1 MEDKK
6 QFFDIYQKVKK
17 EKINIKTLDSETIS
31 RILQILNEEI
41 KINNRRI
48 AQKTEEIKAMIK
60 TYNQKVNFVDF
71 ESLNQL
77 TDCILKLE

>member
-41 KINNRRI
+41 KINNRRS
-48 AQKTEEIKAMIK
+48 AQKTEEYEKILETQKK
-60 TYNQKVNFVDF
+60 T
-71 ESLNQL
+71 S
-77 TDCILKLE
+77 

>member
-1 MEDKK
+1 MKNKK

-17 EKINIKTLDSETIS
+17 EEINIKTLDSETIS

-48 AQKTEEIKAMIK
+48 AQKTEEYERILETKKK
-60 TYNQKVNFVDF
+60 T
-71 ESLNQL
+71 S
-77 TDCILKLE
+77 

>member
-48 AQKTEEIKAMIK
+48 AQKNEG
-60 TYNQKVNFVDF
+60 QFF
-71 ESLNQL
+71 RFH
-77 TDCILKLE
+77 

>member
-48 AQKTEEIKAMIK
+48 AQKNEEYEKILETQKK
-60 TYNQKVNFVDF
+60 T
-71 ESLNQL
+71 S
-77 TDCILKLE
+77 

>member
-1 MEDKK
+1 MKNKK

-17 EKINIKTLDSETIS
+17 KEINIKTLNSETIS

-48 AQKTEEIKAMIK
+48 AQKTEEYERILEAQKK
-60 TYNQKVNFVDF
+60 T
-71 ESLNQL
+71 S
-77 TDCILKLE
+77 

>member
-1 MEDKK
+1 MKNKK

-17 EKINIKTLDSETIS
+17 EEINIKTLDSETIS

-48 AQKTEEIKAMIK
+48 AQKKEEYERILETQKK
-60 TYNQKVNFVDF
+60 T
-71 ESLNQL
+71 S
-77 TDCILKLE
+77 